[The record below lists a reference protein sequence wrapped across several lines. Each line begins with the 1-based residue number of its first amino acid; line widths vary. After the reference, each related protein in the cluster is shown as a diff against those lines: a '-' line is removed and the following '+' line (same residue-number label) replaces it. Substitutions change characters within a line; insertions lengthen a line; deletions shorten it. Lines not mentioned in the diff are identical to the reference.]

1 MDEPRQILFDHIRCV
16 VPVDER
22 MEALLTEHTTV
33 ERFARHTDIYRGG
46 QTVRKMYFLTAG
58 LTKSSCYD
66 DHGREHVLSF
76 AYEDW
81 WEADYLAFL
90 GETRTEVT
98 LRTLEATTAVG
109 FTLSAYWTLCDEIP
123 SLERFFLHKATRGYA
138 ASQQRILS
146 LMTEGPA
153 ARYYRLLA
161 AQPRLVGRVS
171 KTQLAAY
178 LGVSRETLSRLR
190 RGK

>member
-1 MDEPRQILFDHIRCV
+1 MDEPRQVLFEHIRRV
-16 VPVDER
+16 VSVDRRAQTLLAER
-22 MEALLTEHTTV
+22 TTV
-33 ERFARHTDIYRGG
+33 EHFARHTDICRGG

-66 DHGREHVLSF
+66 EQGREHILSF

-81 WEADYLAFL
+81 WETDYLAFL
-90 GETRTEVT
+90 RETRTEIT
-98 LRTLEATTAVG
+98 LRTLEATTAVA
-109 FTLSAYWTLCDEIP
+109 FTLSAYRTLCDEIP
-123 SLERFFLHKATRGYA
+123 SLERFFLHKATRGFA

-153 ARYYRLLA
+153 VRYERLLA
-161 AQPRLVGRVS
+161 TQPQLVRRVS

-190 RGK
+190 REK